1 MANVKVVTDSASDL
15 PDDLARECGIEVVP
29 LTIRF
34 GDEEFTDREDLSPA
48 EFWIKCRDSPT
59 LPETAAPSPGR
70 FQDVYRRAREEG
82 CDGVVVLTISSALS
96 ATHGSATLAAEAMA
110 GEIEVRVVDTL
121 NVAMGEGLIAIEVA
135 ERARAGAGL
144 DELVGVAHDAMAR
157 AGVVAT
163 LDTLDHIIRGGRIG
177 GAKALIGQVLSIK
190 PLVALRDG
198 VVAEAGR
205 ARTRAKALAA
215 CAERVRAEAP
225 LSRLALIQGGC
236 AEDDVAAMRALV
248 ADIAVAHP
256 MLEADIGPVVG
267 THAGPGVI
275 GLTWLRA

>member
-15 PDDLARECGIEVVP
+15 PEGLAREYGIEVVP

-34 GDEEFTDREDLSPA
+34 GDEEFTDREDLSPE
-48 EFWIKCRDSPT
+48 EFWDRCRDSPT

-70 FQDVYRRAREEG
+70 FQDAYQRARAAG
-82 CDGVVVLTISSALS
+82 HDGVVTLTISSALS
-96 ATHGSATLAAEAMA
+96 ATHGSATIAAEAVA
-110 GEIEVRVVDTL
+110 GELEVRVVDTR
-121 NVAMGEGLIAIEVA
+121 NVAMGQGLIALEVA
-135 ERARAGAGL
+135 ERARTGAGL
-144 DELVGVAHDAMAR
+144 DELVALAHDAMTR

-163 LDTLDHIIRGGRIG
+163 LATLDHLLRGGRVG

-215 CAERVRAEAP
+215 CAERARAAAP
-225 LSRLALIQGGC
+225 LARLALIQGGC
-236 AEDDVAAMRALV
+236 DEADVAAMRALV
-248 ADIAVAHP
+248 ADIAVARP